1 MHVTFY
7 GAVREVTGSM
17 HLISTERD
25 RVLLDCGLFQGRRRE
40 AAEKNRVLPF
50 DPGILTNV
58 VLSHA
63 HTDHSGRIPVV
74 TKNGFAGRIVCTRAT
89 KSACEYL
96 LPDSAT
102 IQQSD
107 ADYLNYKNLRTA
119 LAQKSVHHR
128 GKNEAPADLGEIKKL
143 LKKGRH
149 ELNVETIRDLMVKL
163 RLEVVKPLYTLADAE
178 KALGHFDP
186 YPYKTSIDI
195 GQEMVCTFYDA
206 GHILGSAISVVTL
219 KANGKNLRLGFS
231 GDIGRFD
238 KPIINDPE
246 LVFAEADRELDL
258 LILESTY
265 GDRLH
270 EPVTDLKGQLAA
282 VLTETL
288 GRGGTVLIPAFA
300 FGRTQVLLYVLHEL
314 YNEKRVPRVPVYVDS
329 PLATHLTQVFAE
341 HPEVY
346 DRDTQATFLSKGQNP
361 FWFDQIRFVR
371 SVEESM
377 ALNREDKPQ
386 IIIAA
391 SGMCEAGRILHHLRF
406 KIHNERNTVLIV
418 GYMAENTLGRRIEE
432 LGLDYERSGR
442 RGAAPIVRFFNKEY
456 PLKARVAKIGGFS
469 GHADQAEMLRFLK
482 QSNLRLKRIALV
494 HGEEAQALHFAERL
508 RNEGY
513 AVTVPR
519 RGETVAVG

>member
-17 HLISTERD
+17 HLITTERD

-74 TKNGFAGRIVCTRAT
+74 TQNGFAGRILCTRAT

-96 LPDSAT
+96 LPDSAS

-107 ADYLNYKNLRTA
+107 ADYLNYKTLRTA
-119 LAQKSVHHR
+119 LAQKRIHPQ
-128 GKNEAPADLGEIKKL
+128 GKNEGVADLGEIKKL

-149 ELNVETIRDLMVKL
+149 ELNVETIRDLMAKL
-163 RLEVVKPLYTLADAE
+163 RLEAVKPLYTLADAE
-178 KALGHFDP
+178 RALTYFDP
-186 YPYKTSIDI
+186 YPYKTPVDI
-195 GQEMVCTFYDA
+195 GHQMACTFYDA
-206 GHILGSAISVVTL
+206 GHILGSAISVVT
-219 KANGKNLRLGFS
+219 ARENGKTLRLGFS

-258 LILESTY
+258 FIMESTY

-270 EPVTDLKGQLAA
+270 EPVADLKGQLAA

-329 PLATHLTQVFAE
+329 PLATHLTRVFAE

-361 FWFDQIRFVR
+361 FWFDQMRFVR

-391 SGMCEAGRILHHLRF
+391 SGMCEAGRVLHHLRF
-406 KIHNERNTVLIV
+406 KIHNERNTLLIV
-418 GYMAENTLGRRIEE
+418 GYMAQNTLGRRIEE

-442 RGAAPIVRFFNKEY
+442 RGAAPLVRFFNKEY

-482 QSNLRLKRIALV
+482 QSNLRIKRIALV

-508 RNEGY
+508 QSGGY

-519 RGETVAVG
+519 RGETLPVG